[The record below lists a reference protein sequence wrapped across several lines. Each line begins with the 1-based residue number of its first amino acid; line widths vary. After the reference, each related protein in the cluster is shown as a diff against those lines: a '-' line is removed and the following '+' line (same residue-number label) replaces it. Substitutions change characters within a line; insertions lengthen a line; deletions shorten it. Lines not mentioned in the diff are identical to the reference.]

1 MKTKTIIFGIAIAA
15 ISSISITTK
24 AQSTQPEIRIVPVTD
39 PSAIKVIYGYDTKE
53 TVKVTFMQADNKTI
67 LTDKIDGND
76 INGGFQR
83 KYNMRKIEDNE
94 FWVEVSSTELSA
106 RYKVSHDKNGRWSAQ
121 LEKTTYN
128 YPIVA
133 LN

>member
-1 MKTKTIIFGIAIAA
+1 MKTKTIIFGIVIAA

-24 AQSTQPEIRIVPVTD
+24 AQLNQPEIRIVPVID
-39 PSAIKVIYGYDTKE
+39 PSVIKVIYGYDTKE
-53 TVKVTFMQADNKTI
+53 AVKVTFTQADNKTI

-76 INGGFQR
+76 IKGGFQR
-83 KYNMRKIEDNE
+83 KYNMRKLEEEE
-94 FWVEVSSTELSA
+94 FWVEVSSPELSA
-106 RYKVSHDKNGRWSAQ
+106 RYKVSHDKNGKWSAQ

>member
-1 MKTKTIIFGIAIAA
+1 MKTKTIIFGIVIAA

-24 AQSTQPEIRIVPVTD
+24 AQLNQPEIRIVPVID
-39 PSAIKVIYGYDTKE
+39 PSVIKVIYGYDTKE
-53 TVKVTFMQADNKTI
+53 SVIVTFTQSDNRTI

-83 KYNMRKIEDNE
+83 KYNMRKLKDDE
-94 FWVEVSSTELSA
+94 FWVEVSSPELSA
-106 RYKVSHDKNGRWSAQ
+106 RYKVAHDKNGKWSAQ